1 MIRRKFSLVW
11 AVCFVFL
18 MFEITSHV
26 KGDKV
31 NLNPINQTPGGY
43 GGVFS
48 KNDTSASSVA
58 RRNEIPSE
66 EARSQGGRSRQNS
79 DRDSPQRGKS
89 NKSPGKSNDR
99 PDKKPGDKGAPSG
112 GKPEKG
118 PKDKGAPS
126 NGNEKPVP
134 DCNNN
139 GHRKRQTPGGYG
151 GAFPPIPPPDCFDN
165 STSIGN
171 QGNSNS
177 MPDKNQK
184 GEGAHSDEKSNNRP
198 DKEQK
203 DKGAS
208 TKEKSK
214 NRQDK
219 RSKDQGAP
227 SDVSRPD
234 ETPKEKGAPSDG
246 GPDKGLKDKGAPS
259 DGRPD
264 KKPEDKGAP
273 SDGRSDKK
281 PEDKG
286 APSDENSKNQPDKK
300 PEDKGAPS
308 DGKST
313 KPPERKPE
321 EKDAPSDRGKSNN
334 GPDKKRKDKGASS
347 DGNGLSSKRGIDPV
361 IHSFMHRRGI
371 PNRNPILR
379 ELEKRQSLK
388 PIEAAS
394 SKRETHPIIRGLI
407 RRSFPDPV
415 AKRNTMGKPSGRY
428 RLN

>member
-227 SDVSRPD
+227 SD
-234 ETPKEKGAPSDG
+234 G

-286 APSDENSKNQPDKK
+286 APSDKNSNNGPDEKPKDKGDPSDENSKNQPDKK
-300 PEDKGAPS
+300 PEDKGAP
-308 DGKST
+308 
-313 KPPERKPE
+313 
-321 EKDAPSDRGKSNN
+321 
-334 GPDKKRKDKGASS
+334 S